1 MDSKKLIL
9 IKNIDRKNYK
19 LLVPS
24 DPSLIDIKGG
34 GIKALI
40 KNDTTLDEA
49 IITIDNAI
57 IDRYTKQEVNTEING
72 VKEELTKKIEA
83 ITGGGSVVT
92 EDDVN
97 KIINK
102 FISSETVYTLNT
114 DNKTIVSAINE
125 IKDSSSGIS
134 EDEVNEVITKYIN
147 EVEVEGLDTNEK
159 TIVLSINELSELI
172 ESKLS
177 SDDANEL
184 IKESFSSVENEDLN
198 TNNKTLISAIN
209 EVFQS
214 VSNGKKIIASA
225 ITDRGVLTPSDAT
238 FSDMARNII
247 NIPEPEILT
256 KIRMTN
262 QVSNL
267 NINPLVVGKTYS
279 TNGGYSIGSNEYVYT
294 RSNKIN
300 VYTAEYTKK
309 EVE

>member
-9 IKNIDRKNYK
+9 FKNIDRKNYK

-40 KNDTTLDEA
+40 ENDTTLDEA
-49 IITIDNAI
+49 IITIDKAI
-57 IDRYTKQEVNTEING
+57 TNRYTKDEIDALI
-72 VKEELTKKIEA
+72 KE
-83 ITGGGSVVT
+83 ITGGGAIS
-92 EDDVN
+92 EDEVK
-97 KIINK
+97 KIINT
-102 FISSETVYTLNT
+102 FVSDEEVSGLNT

-147 EVEVEGLDTNEK
+147 EVEVGGLDTNEK

-198 TNNKTLISAIN
+198 TTNKTLISAIN

-225 ITDRGVLTPSDAT
+225 ITDRGVLTSSDAT

-267 NINPLVVGKTYS
+267 NINPLIVGKTYS
-279 TNGGYSIGSNEYVYT
+279 TNGGYNIGSNEYVYT

-300 VYTAEYTKK
+300 VYTSEYIKK

>member
-40 KNDTTLDEA
+40 ENDTTLDEA
-49 IITIDNAI
+49 IITIDKAI
-57 IDRYTKQEVNTEING
+57 TNRYTKDEIDALI
-72 VKEELTKKIEA
+72 KE
-83 ITGGGSVVT
+83 ITGGG
-92 EDDVN
+92 
-97 KIINK
+97 
-102 FISSETVYTLNT
+102 
-114 DNKTIVSAINE
+114 A
-125 IKDSSSGIS
+125 IS

-147 EVEVEGLDTNEK
+147 EVEVEGLETNEK

-172 ESKLS
+172 ERKLS

-184 IKESFSSVENEDLN
+184 IKESFSTVENEDLN
-198 TNNKTLISAIN
+198 TTNKTLISAIN

-267 NINPLVVGKTYS
+267 NINPLIVGKTYS
-279 TNGGYSIGSNEYVYT
+279 TNGGYNIGSNEYVYT

>member
-40 KNDTTLDEA
+40 ENDTTLDEA
-49 IITIDNAI
+49 IITIDKAI
-57 IDRYTKQEVNTEING
+57 TNRYTKDEIDELI
-72 VKEELTKKIEA
+72 KE
-83 ITGGGSVVT
+83 ITGGGAIS
-92 EDDVN
+92 EDEVK
-97 KIINK
+97 KIINT
-102 FISSETVYTLNT
+102 FVSDEEVSSLNT

-147 EVEVEGLDTNEK
+147 EVEVEGIGTNEK

-198 TNNKTLISAIN
+198 TTNKTLISAIN

-225 ITDRGVLTPSDAT
+225 ITDRGVLTSSDAT

-256 KIRMTN
+256 KIRITN
-262 QVSNL
+262 QVNGL

-279 TNGGYSIGSNEYVYT
+279 TNGGYSIGTNEYVYAK
-294 RSNKIN
+294 SNKIN
-300 VYTAEYTKK
+300 VYTSEYIKK

>member
-40 KNDTTLDEA
+40 ENDTTLDEA

-57 IDRYTKQEVNTEING
+57 TNRYTKDEIDELI
-72 VKEELTKKIEA
+72 KE
-83 ITGGGSVVT
+83 ITGGGAISEDVVK
-92 EDDVN
+92 
-97 KIINK
+97 KIINT
-102 FISSETVYTLNT
+102 FVSDEEVSGLNT

-147 EVEVEGLDTNEK
+147 EVEVEGIGTDEK

-184 IKESFSSVENEDLN
+184 IKESFSTVENEDLN
-198 TNNKTLISAIN
+198 TTNKTLISAIN

-225 ITDRGVLTPSDAT
+225 ITDRGVLTSSDAT

-262 QVSNL
+262 QVSDL
-267 NINPLVVGKTYS
+267 NINLLIVGKTYS
-279 TNGGYSIGSNEYVYT
+279 MNGGCNVGNNDYVYT

>member
-9 IKNIDRKNYK
+9 VKNINRKNYK

-40 KNDTTLDEA
+40 ENDTTLDEA
-49 IITIDNAI
+49 IITIDKAI
-57 IDRYTKQEVNTEING
+57 TNRYTKDEIDALI
-72 VKEELTKKIEA
+72 KE
-83 ITGGGSVVT
+83 ITGGGAIS
-92 EDDVN
+92 EDAVK
-97 KIINK
+97 KIINI
-102 FISSETVYTLNT
+102 FVSNEEVSGLNT

-147 EVEVEGLDTNEK
+147 EVEVEDLDTNEK

-172 ESKLS
+172 DSKLS

-184 IKESFSSVENEDLN
+184 IKESFSSLENEDLN

-225 ITDRGVLTPSDAT
+225 ITDRGVLTSSDAT
-238 FSDMARNII
+238 FSDMAWNII
-247 NIPEPEILT
+247 NIPEPDILT
-256 KIRMTN
+256 KIRLTN
-262 QVSNL
+262 QVSDL

-279 TNGGYSIGSNEYVYT
+279 MNGGYNIGNNDHVYT

-300 VYTAEYTKK
+300 VYTAEYTK
-309 EVE
+309 EGG

>member
-40 KNDTTLDEA
+40 ENDTTLDEA

-57 IDRYTKQEVNTEING
+57 TNRYTKDEIDALI
-72 VKEELTKKIEA
+72 KE
-83 ITGGGSVVT
+83 ITGGGAIS
-92 EDDVN
+92 EDEVK
-97 KIINK
+97 KIINT
-102 FISSETVYTLNT
+102 FVSDEEVSGLNT

-147 EVEVEGLDTNEK
+147 EVEVGGLDTNEK

-198 TNNKTLISAIN
+198 TTNKTLISAIN

-225 ITDRGVLTPSDAT
+225 ITDRGVLTSSDAT

-262 QVSNL
+262 QVSDL
-267 NINPLVVGKTYS
+267 NINPLIVGKTYS
-279 TNGGYSIGSNEYVYT
+279 TNGGYNIGSNEYVYT

>member
-1 MDSKKLIL
+1 MDSKRLIL

-40 KNDTTLDEA
+40 ENDTTLDEA
-49 IITIDNAI
+49 IITIDKAI
-57 IDRYTKQEVNTEING
+57 TSRYTKDEINELI
-72 VKEELTKKIEA
+72 KE
-83 ITGGGSVVT
+83 ITGGGAIS
-92 EDDVN
+92 EDEVK
-97 KIINK
+97 KIINT
-102 FISSETVYTLNT
+102 FVSDEEVSGLNT

-177 SDDANEL
+177 SDDANDL

-198 TNNKTLISAIN
+198 THNKTLISAIN

-300 VYTAEYTKK
+300 VYTSEYIKK

>member
-40 KNDTTLDEA
+40 ENDTTLDKA

-57 IDRYTKQEVNTEING
+57 TNRYTKDEIDALI
-72 VKEELTKKIEA
+72 KE
-83 ITGGGSVVT
+83 ITGGGAIS
-92 EDDVN
+92 EDEVK
-97 KIINK
+97 KIINI
-102 FISSETVYTLNT
+102 FVSDEEVSGLNT

-147 EVEVEGLDTNEK
+147 EVEVGGLDTNEK

-177 SDDANEL
+177 SDDASEL

-198 TNNKTLISAIN
+198 TTNKTLISAIN

-225 ITDRGVLTPSDAT
+225 ITDRGVLTSSDAT

-262 QVSNL
+262 QVSDL
-267 NINPLVVGKTYS
+267 NINPLIVGKIYS
-279 TNGGYSIGSNEYVYT
+279 TNGGYNIGSNEYVYT